1 MSTTASPTSPST
13 STQIDEYEVMYS
25 TGKFAPRIWLKNQ
38 GKYIGQIIFNP
49 DSSTLP
55 PDALVNSQVNLY
67 YHLSDFQNVLSL
79 LREDKNRFLLYVS
92 PTSENGIKT
101 TPK

>member
-1 MSTTASPTSPST
+1 MSTTSSPST
-13 STQIDEYEVMYS
+13 NTQIDEYEVMYS
-25 TGKFAPRIWLKNQ
+25 TCKFAPRVWLKNQ

-67 YHLSDFQNVLSL
+67 YHLSDFQNILNL
-79 LREDKNRFLLYVS
+79 LREEKNRFLLYVS

-101 TPK
+101 TQK